1 MLDNADDRPSNDD
14 DDDGDNTNRGPRRHR
29 RRFHGDEDNDDEED
43 GKQEGKRSRRHKAWR
58 QASQKSR
65 CDGLSSKETSSE
77 PVKVPTLM
85 ASHEGDEEVT
95 SVSAADETLPRHGQR
110 EGQPSTRGGLGGP
123 VKQPSVMSSE
133 GGRTAAGET
142 GDPFDDVL
150 ELIDF
155 DEDDN
160 MSMTR
165 GILPPPLLRY
175 GRMQQPQPWRPQ
187 TISSEQP
194 APPPP
199 LPPHVEFN
207 QQQQQQQLSISSAGS
222 SHKKQ
227 DKRISDE
234 TKKMSSSG
242 SDLAVKK
249 DISRES
255 LATDGGSSRS
265 SSSKVGGNNDVQHE
279 RDVMVSSTHSSVP
292 AAAKPGN
299 LGSEYSNSDLPYID
313 YQSPNMLLSVSD
325 HQESRYGF
333 EDDDDQSTQV

>member
-1 MLDNADDRPSNDD
+1 
-14 DDDGDNTNRGPRRHR
+14 
-29 RRFHGDEDNDDEED
+29 
-43 GKQEGKRSRRHKAWR
+43 
-58 QASQKSR
+58 
-65 CDGLSSKETSSE
+65 
-77 PVKVPTLM
+77 
-85 ASHEGDEEVT
+85 
-95 SVSAADETLPRHGQR
+95 
-110 EGQPSTRGGLGGP
+110 
-123 VKQPSVMSSE
+123 MSSE
-133 GGRTAAGET
+133 GGGTAAGET
-142 GDPFDDVL
+142 GDPFDGVL

-155 DEDDN
+155 DDDDN

-165 GILPPPLLRY
+165 GILPPPLFRY
-175 GRMQQPQPWRPQ
+175 GRTQQPQPWRPQ

-194 APPPP
+194 ASPPPP
-199 LPPHVEFN
+199 PPVEVN
-207 QQQQQQQLSISSAGS
+207 QQQQLSAREVSVSSAGS

-227 DKRISDE
+227 DKRILDE

-279 RDVMVSSTHSSVP
+279 RDVMVSSIHSSVP

-313 YQSPNMLLSVSD
+313 YQSPNMLLFVSD

-333 EDDDDQSTQV
+333 EDDDDQSTLV